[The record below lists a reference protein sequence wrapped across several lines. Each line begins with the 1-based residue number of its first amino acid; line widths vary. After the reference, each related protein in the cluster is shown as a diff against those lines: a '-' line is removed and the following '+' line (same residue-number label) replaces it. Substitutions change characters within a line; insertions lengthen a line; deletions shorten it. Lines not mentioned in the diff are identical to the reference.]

1 MVIFRLAPFSEG
13 RKALTAACHKQIVIG
28 LHEGSVMERRKRVRS
43 SMSRTTT
50 ARFQIIRKLSIET
63 MVPDRKYE
71 DFHGSTRN
79 DMITL
84 VTLPPYELVWMLPL
98 KDKIALYNNA
108 QGSRRI
114 VMVHEML

>member
-1 MVIFRLAPFSEG
+1 
-13 RKALTAACHKQIVIG
+13 
-28 LHEGSVMERRKRVRS
+28 
-43 SMSRTTT
+43 MSRTTT
-50 ARFQIIRKLSIET
+50 ARFQIISKLPIET

-108 QGSRRI
+108 QRSRRI